1 MATLHN
7 EDQVRVKDVRPGDTV
22 VVRKAGDVIPEVVG
36 PVLSLRPK
44 GTRPWKFPTT
54 CPCPLRS
61 TLTRIEGEA
70 DTRCVDPACPYQ
82 RDQRVI
88 YWGSRGA
95 MDIEGL
101 GERTVMQLTAKGLI
115 EDPADIYALTA
126 EQVATLEGFASAS
139 AEKLVA
145 AIADSKS
152 RPLPR
157 LLTALGVKHLGPAA
171 SQVLASEFGTLDR
184 VMAASSDELAA
195 VGGVGPVI
203 AASIAAWFELPAS
216 RAFIEK
222 LRAAGVDFGSESAA
236 AAAAAA
242 RAAVPQVLAGK
253 TVVVTGTLAGFSRE
267 DAELAIT
274 SRGGKSPGSVSAKT
288 YAVVVGESPGASK
301 LTKAEQLGIPILD
314 EAAFPAPPRDG
325 RARLSDAADA
335 PVRSWVSDDVERPGC
350 TGRRATGLPRPA
362 SRSPARGG
370 VRSRRSRS
378 ARPRSACT

>member
-1 MATLHN
+1 
-7 EDQVRVKDVRPGDTV
+7 
-22 VVRKAGDVIPEVVG
+22 
-36 PVLSLRPK
+36 
-44 GTRPWKFPTT
+44 
-54 CPCPLRS
+54 
-61 TLTRIEGEA
+61 
-70 DTRCVDPACPYQ
+70 
-82 RDQRVI
+82 VI

-101 GERTVMQLTAKGLI
+101 GERTVMQLTEKGLI

-203 AASIAAWFELPAS
+203 AASIATWFELPAS
-216 RAFIEK
+216 GAFIEK
-222 LRAAGVDFGSESAA
+222 LRAAGVDFGSE
-236 AAAAAA
+236 AAAAA

-288 YAVVVGESPGASK
+288 YAVVVGDSPGASK
-301 LTKAEQLGIPILD
+301 LSKAEQLGIPILD
-314 EAAFPAPPRDG
+314 E
-325 RARLSDAADA
+325 
-335 PVRSWVSDDVERPGC
+335 
-350 TGRRATGLPRPA
+350 TGFQHLLETGEL
-362 SRSPARGG
+362 G
-370 VRSRRSRS
+370 
-378 ARPRSACT
+378 